1 MKRIIFTIVCFALAA
16 TQGLTQ
22 AASPEGIS
30 RAEAI
35 AEQLKSPSSDYVVVV
50 SHRGD
55 WRNWP
60 ENSIPAIKSL
70 IEMGADVME
79 LDLKMTKDS
88 VIVLSHDST
97 INRCTNGRGKVSDYT
112 YEELQKF
119 CLVKGNGAG
128 IDTLHIPT
136 LRQALEVCKDNIC
149 VNIDQGYWYYDRI
162 LEITEEL
169 GVTDQI
175 LIKGKSPLEEVAAK
189 MASHPHNMMY
199 MPIVDVQREKG
210 LELLN
215 SYLDSGTVP
224 IAYEV
229 CWQSGKVDPW
239 AAKIL
244 EQGSKVWVNTLWP
257 SLCGGYGNDDDAAYL
272 QGAEKV
278 YQQYLDAGVSIIQTD
293 RPEFLIRFLESKGR
307 HTLPQ

>member
-1 MKRIIFTIVCFALAA
+1 MKTKVFLSIIALAI
-16 TQGLTQ
+16 
-22 AASPEGIS
+22 AAVPAFSQKYAS

-35 AEQLKSPSSDYVVVV
+35 AAQLKDPGSDYVVVV

-70 IEMGADVME
+70 IDMGADVME
-79 LDLKMTKDS
+79 LDLKITKDS
-88 VIVLSHDST
+88 VIVLSHDTT
-97 INRCTNGRGKVSDYT
+97 IDRCTNGRGKVSDYT

-119 CLVKGNGAG
+119 CLVKGNGAR

-149 VNIDQGYWYYDRI
+149 VNIDQGYWYYDLV

-169 GVTDQI
+169 RVTDQI
-175 LIKGKSPLEEVAAK
+175 LIKGKSPLREVAAK

-199 MPIVDVQREKG
+199 MPIVDVQRPNG

-224 IAYEV
+224 LAYEV

-239 AAKIL
+239 AKLIL
-244 EQGSKVWVNTLWP
+244 DQGSKVWVNTLWP
-257 SLCGGYGNDDDAAYL
+257 TLCGGYGNDDDAAYV
-272 QGAEKV
+272 QGAGKV

-293 RPEFLIRFLESKGR
+293 RPAFLIGFLESKGR
-307 HTLPQ
+307 HTLPL